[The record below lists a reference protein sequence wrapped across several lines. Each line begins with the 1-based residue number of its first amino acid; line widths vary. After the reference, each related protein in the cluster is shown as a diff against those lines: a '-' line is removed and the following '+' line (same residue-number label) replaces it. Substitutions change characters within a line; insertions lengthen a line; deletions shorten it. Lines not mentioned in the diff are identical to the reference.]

1 MSLSKSAVHKAA
13 DRNDVARD
21 AAARSRCPSRSCAT
35 AVAALMATFITHNRK
50 FGSGRAAMGCNNASS
65 MGGTNNWARSSSV
78 NKETNQPRAPD
89 VVDTRSWSSSRASS
103 SNSFLSRSCSA
114 SSRPMSCAASK
125 EAPRFARRR
134 WAAGLSFF
142 FAWRPLCCA
151 AWSSSF
157 ARILAS
163 SSRSG
168 LFVLWRRVRGRG
180 GGTAGRSASTQQRAS
195 TAAERRISAGFR
207 WCSALQER
215 RAEPSEGLRPLTR
228 SPIRKTPQI
237 QIAARAANKSYKK

>member
-1 MSLSKSAVHKAA
+1 MSRSSSAVHKAA
-13 DRNDVARD
+13 LRKDVARD
-21 AAARSRCPSRSCAT
+21 AAASSRWPSRSCAT
-35 AVAALMATFITHNRK
+35 AVAALMATFITHNLRL
-50 FGSGRAAMGCNNASS
+50 GSGRAAMGCNNASS

-78 NKETNQPRAPD
+78 NNETNQPRAPD

-114 SSRPMSCAASK
+114 SSRPMSWAASK
-125 EAPRFARRR
+125 DAPRFARRR
-134 WAAGLSFF
+134 WAAGDSFF

-157 ARILAS
+157 ARMRAS

-168 LFVLWRRVRGRG
+168 LFVLCRRVRGRVCV
-180 GGTAGRSASTQQRAS
+180 ADGRRPSTRQSASMA
-195 TAAERRISAGFR
+195 AAERRISAGFR

-215 RAEPSEGLRPLTR
+215 RAEPSEGLRPLRR

-237 QIAARAANKSYKK
+237 